1 MSVLANYS
9 LIFTQLLSTL
19 DAWVGSNTLMTL
31 FILIQ
36 PSWREA
42 VLLDGMLP
50 FFQFSWSPLLTQEGT
65 GTEISESQG
74 NHFCNSVCIKYF
86 LYVSTKAHY
95 CNFHMIIAANDYISS
110 SDHVEN

>member
-42 VLLDGMLP
+42 GSSGWNATLFPVLLEPPAYTGRDG
-50 FFQFSWSPLLTQEGT
+50 
-65 GTEISESQG
+65 
-74 NHFCNSVCIKYF
+74 H
-86 LYVSTKAHY
+86 
-95 CNFHMIIAANDYISS
+95 
-110 SDHVEN
+110 